1 MERTKVV
8 VSMGFARRV
17 SPSSRHRQTSAP
29 DPKGC
34 AGPGVPAKSR
44 WWGADFVGWGGARNV
59 SDSGRVL
66 EGGARP
72 PLPSHQVRVEG

>member
-1 MERTKVV
+1 MERTEVV

-34 AGPGVPAKSR
+34 AGPGAP
-44 WWGADFVGWGGARNV
+44 NV
-59 SDSGRVL
+59 SDGGGVL
-66 EGGARP
+66 EGGTRP